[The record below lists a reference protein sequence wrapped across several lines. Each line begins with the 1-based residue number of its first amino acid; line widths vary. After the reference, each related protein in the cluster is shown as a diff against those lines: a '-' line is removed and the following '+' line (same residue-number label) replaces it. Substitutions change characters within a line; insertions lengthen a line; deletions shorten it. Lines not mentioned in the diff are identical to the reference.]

1 MNRRSFL
8 KNSIGALLFGALTS
22 NKVLASIVESTADNS
37 LKVLLYAIQTKNGD
51 WKIRA
56 TKWVNLKKETLRYKD
71 YNIETFKPLG
81 IFDNSKI
88 KEYQKRYA
96 KKYNAVRSLHSVNH
110 IQCSINGKNHCVSKQ
125 ATFSSRSLG
134 GFTNFKNGHIQSL
147 GKEWGSIV
155 GKKYGKQNWKY
166 LKTKEAIYK
175 QVQSAS
181 TPIIQL
187 TMSGDIVREW
197 NSMNDAK
204 RAGYHAGHIS
214 NCCNGLKPQYRGF
227 LWKFK

>member
-22 NKVLASIVESTADNS
+22 NKVLASIVESTPDNS
-37 LKVLLYAIQTKNGD
+37 LKVLLYAIQTKDGY
-51 WKIRA
+51 WKIKA
-56 TKWVNLKKETLRYKD
+56 TKWINLKKETLRYKD
-71 YNIETFKPLG
+71 FNIETFKPLG

-110 IQCSINGKNHCVSKQ
+110 IQCSINGKKHCVSKQ
-125 ATFSSRSLG
+125 ATFSSRSMG
-134 GFTNFKNGHIQSL
+134 GFTNFKNGHIQS
-147 GKEWGSIV
+147 I
-155 GKKYGKQNWKY
+155 GKQWGAINA
-166 LKTKEAIYK
+166 LKGGTTQEIRLMGAKAMKEK
-175 QVQSAS
+175 AS
-181 TPIIQL
+181 TPIFQL
-187 TMSGDIVREW
+187 STNGILIKEW

-214 NCCNGLKPQYRGF
+214 ECCNGLKQQYRGF
-227 LWKFK
+227 IWKFKN